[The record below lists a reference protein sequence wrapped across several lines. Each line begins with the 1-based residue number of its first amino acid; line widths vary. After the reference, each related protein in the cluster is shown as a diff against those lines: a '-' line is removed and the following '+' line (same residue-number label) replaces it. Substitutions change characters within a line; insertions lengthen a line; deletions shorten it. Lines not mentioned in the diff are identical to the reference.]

1 MRPDVE
7 EFFCGISFD
16 AYRLL
21 GSHPAGPGR
30 GWLFT
35 LWAPHARRV
44 QLLGDWN
51 GWDLYSAAELTF
63 CEDGLWRGR
72 VPQAQLGQLYKYNI
86 QGPDGSWQLRADPF
100 AFAFEALPGT
110 ASRLAEPNYPFAAP
124 LLRGARRDAPVLIYE
139 LHAASWHR
147 HWDGRYYTGPELAK
161 SLVPY
166 LVEHHYTHVEFLPLA
181 EYRFDGSWGYQ
192 VRVFCPHPAH
202 WRVCR
207 LCRAGGCPA
216 RRRHCRAD
224 GFCAGPFCAG
234 CRPPGLF

>member
-1 MRPDVE
+1 MWKS
-7 EFFCGISFD
+7 FSAGISFD

-100 AFAFEALPGT
+100 AFAFEALP
-110 ASRLAEPNYPFAAP
+110 ARLPAWRSRITRSPLPCCAVPAGMLPF
-124 LLRGARRDAPVLIYE
+124 
-139 LHAASWHR
+139 
-147 HWDGRYYTGPELAK
+147 
-161 SLVPY
+161 
-166 LVEHHYTHVEFLPLA
+166 
-181 EYRFDGSWGYQ
+181 
-192 VRVFCPHPAH
+192 
-202 WRVCR
+202 
-207 LCRAGGCPA
+207 
-216 RRRHCRAD
+216 
-224 GFCAGPFCAG
+224 
-234 CRPPGLF
+234 

>member
-63 CEDGLWRGR
+63 CE
-72 VPQAQLGQLYKYNI
+72 
-86 QGPDGSWQLRADPF
+86 
-100 AFAFEALPGT
+100 E
-110 ASRLAEPNYPFAAP
+110 
-124 LLRGARRDAPVLIYE
+124 
-139 LHAASWHR
+139 
-147 HWDGRYYTGPELAK
+147 
-161 SLVPY
+161 
-166 LVEHHYTHVEFLPLA
+166 
-181 EYRFDGSWGYQ
+181 
-192 VRVFCPHPAH
+192 
-202 WRVCR
+202 
-207 LCRAGGCPA
+207 GCSV
-216 RRRHCRAD
+216 RHCRQR
-224 GFCAGPFCAG
+224 PHPLCAG
-234 CRPPGLF
+234 CDGVCPQPWRSGHQCNLLPRQ

>member
-21 GSHPAGPGR
+21 GAHPAEPGR

-86 QGPDGSWQLRADPF
+86 QGPDGSWQLRADP
-100 AFAFEALPGT
+100 ARLP
-110 ASRLAEPNYPFAAP
+110 AWRSR
-124 LLRGARRDAPVLIYE
+124 I
-139 LHAASWHR
+139 
-147 HWDGRYYTGPELAK
+147 T
-161 SLVPY
+161 
-166 LVEHHYTHVEFLPLA
+166 
-181 EYRFDGSWGYQ
+181 
-192 VRVFCPHPAH
+192 
-202 WRVCR
+202 
-207 LCRAGGCPA
+207 
-216 RRRHCRAD
+216 
-224 GFCAGPFCAG
+224 
-234 CRPPGLF
+234 RPPLPCCAVPAGMPLF